1 MTAGLARVTIS
12 TPRRK
17 LDVALPAHVPLAE
30 LLPEVLRHAGDGL
43 ADDGERH
50 GGWVLRRADGAALA
64 VGQALHPQG
73 VRDGALLFLVPAH
86 LQWTEIRYDDV
97 VEAIADGA
105 RQQGASWSPGATRV
119 TGLALAVVPVAAGL
133 FAVARTG
140 SAVLA
145 TVAASVLLVAGIAAS
160 RRYEDRPAAATLT
173 SYAMLYAFAAGAYV
187 TVPGGTG
194 VSFGADGADA
204 LVGGSVALLLAAL
217 GAAVMVG
224 AELRVCAASA
234 LVGAF
239 GALVGLTAS
248 ALPPDDIAA
257 ILLTVLV
264 CGIGLLPLATIRL
277 ARLPL
282 PPLTLPPDPAAA
294 SWSDDSPS
302 WPGFGWS
309 SGRPGQA
316 ATGSEWPP
324 AAGAW
329 PSPSPGWPGSGA
341 GLAAG
346 AGQPGPGSGPVAG
359 PEASSHEVG
368 RAGGAGS
375 NDGQVF
381 AAVGRTEELL
391 TGALV
396 GYAVLAA
403 GAGLVL
409 VASGGLAAWLLVAV
423 SGVALLLRAR
433 LFAAVRQR
441 VPMAAGGLACLA
453 ALAAALLAGAGP
465 SVLEIVAVGGALAAA
480 AGVAAGRT
488 YAHRPP
494 SPYVGR
500 AADLLDTATVVAVV
514 PITFAVLGLYELART
529 LVT

>member
-1 MTAGLARVTIS
+1 MEDPSMMAGLARVTIS

-73 VRDGALLFLVPAH
+73 VRDGALLFLVPAR

-105 RQQGASWSPGATRV
+105 RRRGASWSPGATRV
-119 TGLALAVVPVAAGL
+119 AGLALAALPVAAGL

-140 SAVLA
+140 SGALA
-145 TVAASVLLVAGIAAS
+145 AVAASVLLVAAAAAS
-160 RRYEDRPAAATLT
+160 RMHRDRPAAAVLAG
-173 SYAMLYAFAAGAYV
+173 YAMPYAFAAGAAISS
-187 TVPGGTG
+187 GGVEAT
-194 VSFGADGADA
+194 ADG
-204 LVGGSVALLLAAL
+204 LVGGSVGLLLAAL
-217 GAAVMVG
+217 VAAVVVA
-224 AELRVCAASA
+224 AELRVCAAAA
-234 LVGAF
+234 LAGAF
-239 GALVGLTAS
+239 GALAGLAAP
-248 ALPPDDIAA
+248 ALPPDDVAA

-264 CGIGLLPLATIRL
+264 CGVGLLPLATIRL

-282 PPLTLPPDPAAA
+282 PHLALPPDPATAG
-294 SWSDDSPS
+294 WPEDPTTWPS
-302 WPGFGWS
+302 HDG
-309 SGRPGQA
+309 GRPG
-316 ATGSEWPP
+316 
-324 AAGAW
+324 
-329 PSPSPGWPGSGA
+329 
-341 GLAAG
+341 
-346 AGQPGPGSGPVAG
+346 
-359 PEASSHEVG
+359 
-368 RAGGAGS
+368 RAPDRPDDAR
-375 NDGQVF
+375 VF
-381 AAVGRTEELL
+381 AAVARAEELL
-391 TGALV
+391 TGAVV

-403 GAGLVL
+403 GAALVL
-409 VASGGLAAWLLVAV
+409 VVSGGLAGWLLVAV

-441 VPMAAGGLACLA
+441 VPMAAAGLVGLA
-453 ALAAALLAGAGP
+453 ALTAASLAAAGP
-465 SVLEIVAVGGALAAA
+465 SVLEVVAVGGALAAA
-480 AGVAAGRT
+480 ASVAAGLT
-488 YAHRPP
+488 YARRPP

-514 PITFAVLGLYELART
+514 PITFAVLDLYELART